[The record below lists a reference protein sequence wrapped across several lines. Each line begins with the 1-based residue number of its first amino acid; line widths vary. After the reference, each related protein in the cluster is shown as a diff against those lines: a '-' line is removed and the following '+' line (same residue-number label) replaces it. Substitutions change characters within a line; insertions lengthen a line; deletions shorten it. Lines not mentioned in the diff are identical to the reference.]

1 MKDVC
6 AGSDMGKI
14 SLMNGGL
21 CAGGW
26 HRLSLRPSG
35 TCPVTSHRHRPTT
48 RPDPKIHRFDI
59 RMSCLELSKLR
70 SMPLAFATTQMY
82 TFADYGVT
90 EFMVEYRSD
99 PPASRGLKEFP
110 SHRNL
115 TSSDIARRKHALL
128 PTTTPRDMVG
138 IELLSIGKV
147 LLPEIHPYLEEERIV
162 DARVFASWSCGRNAP
177 FRATAACLP

>member
-14 SLMNGGL
+14 ALMNGGL
-21 CAGGW
+21 CSGGW

-90 EFMVEYRSD
+90 EFMIQHRRD
-99 PPASRGLKEFP
+99 PPASRRLKEFAR
-110 SHRNL
+110 HRNF
-115 TSSDIARRKHALL
+115 TSSDIARREHALL
-128 PTTTPRDMVG
+128 PTATPGDVIR
-138 IELLSIGKV
+138 IELLSIGEK
-147 LLPEIHPYLEEERIV
+147 LFSEIHPYLEEERIV
-162 DARVFASWSCGRNAP
+162 DSRLFA
-177 FRATAACLP
+177 FRSR